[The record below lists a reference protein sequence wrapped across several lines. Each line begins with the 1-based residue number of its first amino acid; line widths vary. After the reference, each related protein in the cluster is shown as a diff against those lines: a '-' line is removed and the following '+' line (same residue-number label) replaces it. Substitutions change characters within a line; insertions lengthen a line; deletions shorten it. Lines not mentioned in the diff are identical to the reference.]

1 MRTSDKAKEMI
12 KHHEGVRNR
21 PYLCPA
27 KLWTVGVGHVLYPEQ
42 GKLKLEERGRVT
54 LRDAD
59 NRVWSM
65 EEVDAL
71 LNSDLARF
79 ERGVARLCPNSAL
92 AQNHNHFDALV
103 SFAFNVGLGN
113 LQNSGLR
120 FKYNR
125 GEYDY
130 AANEFLKW
138 TKGGGKIL
146 PGLVKRRNDERN
158 LFLGRL

>member
-1 MRTSDKAKEMI
+1 MKVSDKAKELI

-42 GKLKLEERGRVT
+42 AILKLSERKSVT
-54 LRDAD
+54 LLMVD
-59 NRVWSM
+59 NRVWTP
-65 EEVDAL
+65 EEIDAL
-71 LNSDLARF
+71 LDLDLTRF
-79 ERGVARLCPNSAL
+79 ERGVVRLCPNAVL
-92 AQNHNHFDALV
+92 NQDHFDALV
-103 SFAFNVGLGN
+103 SFSFNVGLGN

-120 FKYNR
+120 FKFNR

-138 TKGGGKIL
+138 TKGGGKVL

>member
-1 MRTSDKAKEMI
+1 MKTSDKAKEMI
-12 KHHEGVRNR
+12 KHHEGVKFK

-42 GKLKLEERGRVT
+42 GRLKLEERGRVL

-59 NRVWSM
+59 NRVWTK

-71 LNSDLARF
+71 LGSDLARF
-79 ERGVARLCPNSAL
+79 ERGVVRLCPAAANNQS
-92 AQNHNHFDALV
+92 HFDALV
-103 SFAFNVGLGN
+103 SFSFNVGLGN

-138 TKGGGKIL
+138 TKGGGKTL

-158 LFLGRL
+158 LFMSPVG

>member
-1 MRTSDKAKEMI
+1 MKTSDKAKEMI
-12 KHHEGVRNR
+12 KHHEGVKFK

-42 GKLKLEERGRVT
+42 AKLKLEDRKSIPV
-54 LRDAD
+54 LMVD
-59 NRVWSM
+59 NRVWTK

-71 LNSDLARF
+71 LNLDLARF
-79 ERGVARLCPNSAL
+79 ERGVARLCPAATRNQS
-92 AQNHNHFDALV
+92 HFDALV
-103 SFAFNVGLGN
+103 SFSFNVGLGN

-138 TKGGGKIL
+138 TKGGGKVL
-146 PGLVKRRNDERN
+146 PGLVKRRTDERN
-158 LFLGRL
+158 LFLS

>member
-1 MRTSDKAKEMI
+1 MKTSDKAKEII

-42 GKLKLEERGRVT
+42 GKLKLEDRKNIQLKPE
-54 LRDAD
+54 D
-59 NRVWSM
+59 NKVWSQD
-65 EEVDAL
+65 EINAL
-71 LNSDLARF
+71 LNYDLARF
-79 ERGVARLCPNSAL
+79 ERGVARLCPHSIRD
-92 AQNHNHFDALV
+92 QNHFDALV
-103 SFAFNVGLGN
+103 SFSFNVGLGN

-125 GEYDY
+125 GEYEQ
-130 AANEFLKW
+130 AAGEFLKW
-138 TKGGGKIL
+138 TKGGGKVL

>member
-1 MRTSDKAKEMI
+1 M
-12 KHHEGVRNR
+12 
-21 PYLCPA
+21 
-27 KLWTVGVGHVLYPEQ
+27 GHVLYPEQ
-42 GKLKLEERGRVT
+42 AKMKLVDRSRVQ

-59 NRVWSM
+59 NKVWSK

-71 LNSDLARF
+71 LDFDLARF
-79 ERGVARLCPNSAL
+79 ERGVVRLCPSSVLN
-92 AQNHNHFDALV
+92 QDHFDALV
-103 SFAFNVGLGN
+103 SFSFNVGLGN

-125 GEYDY
+125 GEYEQ
-130 AANEFLKW
+130 AAGEFLKW
-138 TKGGGKIL
+138 TKGGGKTL

>member
-1 MRTSDKAKEMI
+1 MRTSDKAKELI
-12 KHHEGVRNR
+12 KHHEGVRTR

-42 GKLKLEERGRVT
+42 AKLKLDERKEMW
-54 LRDAD
+54 LHPED
-59 NRVWSM
+59 NRVWTM
-65 EEVDAL
+65 EQVNAL
-71 LNSDLARF
+71 LNFDLARF
-79 ERGVARLCPNSAL
+79 ERGVARLCPNSIL
-92 AQNHNHFDALV
+92 NQDHFDALV

-125 GEYDY
+125 GEIEQ
-130 AANEFLKW
+130 AAGEFLKW
-138 TKGGGKIL
+138 TKGGGKTL

>member
-1 MRTSDKAKEMI
+1 MKTSETAKTLI
-12 KHHEGVRNR
+12 KHHEGVKAR

-42 GKLKLEERGRVT
+42 GKLKLDERKNVQLKPEDNKVWTPEEI
-54 LRDAD
+54 
-59 NRVWSM
+59 N
-65 EEVDAL
+65 AL
-71 LNSDLARF
+71 LNFDLARF
-79 ERGVARLCPNSAL
+79 ERGVARLCPAAVNN
-92 AQNHNHFDALV
+92 QGHFDALV
-103 SFAFNVGLGN
+103 SFSFNVGLGN

-130 AANEFLKW
+130 AASEFLKW
-138 TKGGGKIL
+138 TKGGGKVL

-158 LFLGRL
+158 LFLGKL

>member
-1 MRTSDKAKEMI
+1 MHTSDKAKGII

-42 GKLKLEERGRVT
+42 AKLKLDDRKSVT
-54 LRDAD
+54 LLMVD
-59 NRVWSM
+59 NRVWTT
-65 EEVDAL
+65 EEIDAL
-71 LNSDLARF
+71 LNHDLARF
-79 ERGVARLCPNSAL
+79 ERGVARLCPSSITN
-92 AQNHNHFDALV
+92 QNHFDALV

-125 GEYDY
+125 GEYEQ
-130 AANEFLKW
+130 AAGEFLKW
-138 TKGGGKIL
+138 TKGGGRVL

>member
-1 MRTSDKAKEMI
+1 MKTSSKAKDMI
-12 KHHEGVRNR
+12 KHHEGVKNR

-42 GKLKLEERGRVT
+42 AKLKLDERKNVQ
-54 LRDAD
+54 LKPEH
-59 NRVWSM
+59 NKVWSQD
-65 EEVDAL
+65 EINAL
-71 LNSDLARF
+71 LDFDLTRF
-79 ERGVARLCPNSAL
+79 ERGVVRLCPNAVL
-92 AQNHNHFDALV
+92 NQNYFDALV
-103 SFAFNVGLGN
+103 SFSFNVGLGN

-120 FKYNR
+120 FKFNR

-138 TKGGGKIL
+138 TKGGGKVL

>member
-1 MRTSDKAKEMI
+1 MKTSDKAKEMI

-42 GKLKLEERGRVT
+42 GKMKLEERGRVS

-59 NRVWSM
+59 NKVWTK

-71 LNSDLARF
+71 LGNDLARF
-79 ERGVARLCPNSAL
+79 ERGVVRLCPAAARN
-92 AQNHNHFDALV
+92 QGHFDALV
-103 SFAFNVGLGN
+103 SFSFNVGLGN

-120 FKYNR
+120 FKFNR
-125 GEYDY
+125 GEIE
-130 AANEFLKW
+130 AASNEFLKW
-138 TKGGGKIL
+138 TKGGGKVL
-146 PGLVKRRNDERN
+146 PGLVKRRTDERN
-158 LFLGRL
+158 LFMSPVG